1 MFCAEIANPPGIAEC
16 GLVSLFSQTGPD
28 GGWLGRRPAHPEVG
42 GWAVVGEASL
52 ASSHPDSTGCLQP
65 PASSVLWWAAPW
77 GCSVK
82 SGKAEEALIIFY
94 NFWKTPAVSNLQ
106 TFLEMNI

>member
-42 GWAVVGEASL
+42 GWAVVGEAS
-52 ASSHPDSTGCLQP
+52 QP